1 MAKKNKLERL
11 ETIDRDGHH
20 YSEFALFVVKNHVG
34 FGDGTEEDISIQVVA
49 ETDADAKR
57 VARDVLYDENGFR
70 VRDVFEQKITEDES
84 FWMEEC
90 GR

>member
-11 ETIDRDGHH
+11 ETIEYDGHR

-84 FWMEEC
+84 FWMEEL
-90 GR
+90 GK

>member
-1 MAKKNKLERL
+1 MSVLVMEPKKIFL
-11 ETIDRDGHH
+11 
-20 YSEFALFVVKNHVG
+20 
-34 FGDGTEEDISIQVVA
+34 IQVVA

-84 FWMEEC
+84 FWMEEW

>member
-11 ETIDRDGHH
+11 ETIERDGHR

-49 ETDADAKR
+49 ETDSDAKR

-84 FWMEEC
+84 FWMEEW
-90 GR
+90 GK

>member
-11 ETIDRDGHH
+11 ETIERDGHR

-57 VARDVLYDENGFR
+57 VARDILYDENGFR
-70 VRDVFEQKITEDES
+70 VSDVFKQEIAEAES
-84 FWMEEC
+84 FWMEEW